1 MKAIMSRIPF
11 GAETK
16 MEIMAARCPGC
27 DAHRGQYH
35 QYGCQLE
42 SCPLCGARLR
52 QCTCMVLSIVDGFKL
67 TGAIAKSLTRNEALN
82 ILDTDEAVNSTYER
96 QGAFNWTCLNAP
108 PGYREGYRESYMEEM
123 ERRALEIIGG
133 VRHGDLIRVPLDKAA
148 ECLGLSVEEARP
160 IMDELQAECLYPGWD
175 EKTGLEQ

>member
-1 MKAIMSRIPF
+1 
-11 GAETK
+11 
-16 MEIMAARCPGC
+16 MAVQCPGC
-27 DAHRGQYH
+27 NVNRGYFH
-35 QYGCQLE
+35 QYGCPLE

-52 QCTCMVLSIVDGFKL
+52 QCTCMALSIADGFKL

-108 PGYREGYRESYMEEM
+108 PGYREEM

-133 VRHGDLIRVPLDKAA
+133 TRCGGMIRVPLDKAA
-148 ECLGLSVEEARP
+148 ECLGLSIEEARP
-160 IMDELQAECLYPGWD
+160 IMDESQAECLYPGWD